1 MHKSFELLSVAD
13 DAQLRDPARIRRIY
27 LSANYGLYAAMLS
40 CGAAGVGLAG
50 LALWTLQ
57 YKMGGRP
64 MPGEVFWSLLG
75 VGAGG
80 GLMCLGMA
88 CAFLKELRLNPLRAY
103 LKDPA
108 SCLFSE
114 GSINEAHYLSSGKRS
129 SSHMSVSGTFGESGI
144 FMDDFEP
151 GVWSR
156 AVAERGEEESLRPGD
171 DRYPEKGKRQKL
183 PLPVWVIARREDPR
197 LGVLCGIPAKTVS
210 KLV

>member
-27 LSANYGLYAAMLS
+27 LSANYGLYVAVIC

-80 GLMCLGMA
+80 GLACLGMA
-88 CAFLKELRLNPLRAY
+88 YMFFQELRLNPLRAY

-114 GSINEAHYLSSGKRS
+114 GLIVEAQYLSDGSRSGARTT
-129 SSHMSVSGTFGESGI
+129 VSGTFGENGI

-156 AVAERGEEESLRPGD
+156 AVAEKGEEEGLKPGD

-197 LGVLCGIPAKTVS
+197 LGVLCGIPAQTAS